1 VRVPPVADSTWYTA
15 LDLDTYPRAST
26 PIRIGPAVPVATGD
40 TLVPRLLWLRID
52 ELGAVVEVSAGEPG
66 IPARW
71 MELARAGIAG
81 IRFTPA
87 RKDDR
92 AVKSRLLLSVNFAA
106 EAEP

>member
-1 VRVPPVADSTWYTA
+1 MRVPPAADTTWYTA
-15 LDLDTYPRAST
+15 LELDSYPRASM
-26 PIRIGPAVPVATGD
+26 PIRIGPVAPVATGD
-40 TLVPRLLWLRID
+40 VPAQRLLWLRID
-52 ELGAVVEVSAGEPG
+52 EHGAVVEVSAGEPG

-81 IRFTPA
+81 IHFTPA

-92 AVKSRLLLSVNFAA
+92 VVKSRLLLSVNFAA